1 MLIYMLFIV
10 IGLLECVLARSIPPY
25 DLCMEG
31 CGDDPRPGDIAET
44 RRVELCRDQCNR
56 DERTRCL
63 AANEDSERGKR
74 KCWNDARDRCIDRCG
89 NNRECKQV
97 CRALHAQPA
106 Q

>member
-63 AANEDSERGKR
+63 AANEDSERGKS
-74 KCWNDARDRCIDRCG
+74 KLCEG
-89 NNRECKQV
+89 LL
-97 CRALHAQPA
+97 LHHP
-106 Q
+106 